1 VDAGSKDVIVSAKLT
16 RSAGEVGIVA
26 RYLDGDNCLWAFHDG
41 TNVKLMQRVGGA
53 QSTLFSAA
61 RAYSAG
67 ALLRLVCSGQRAC
80 LTYNDVSVNA
90 QATPVAA
97 GLTATK
103 HGLYSS
109 DAGNTVDD
117 FCILLAGAASEHEEL
132 ERYLNV

>member
-1 VDAGSKDVIVSAKLT
+1 
-16 RSAGEVGIVA
+16 
-26 RYLDGDNCLWAFHDG
+26 
-41 TNVKLMQRVGGA
+41 MQRVGGA
-53 QSTLFSAA
+53 QSTLFSAG

-67 ALLRLVCSGQRAC
+67 ALLRLVVSGQRAC

-117 FCILLAGAASEHEEL
+117 FCILLAGAAGEHEEL